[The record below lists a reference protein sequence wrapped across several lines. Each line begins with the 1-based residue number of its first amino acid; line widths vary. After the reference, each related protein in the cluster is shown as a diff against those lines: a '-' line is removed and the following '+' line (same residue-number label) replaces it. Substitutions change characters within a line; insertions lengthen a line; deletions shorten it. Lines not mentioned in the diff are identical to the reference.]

1 MRDYCGDDME
11 LRKATLT
18 TEDELGPG
26 SDEPLGDFEEMH
38 HIYMPY
44 VPVPGESLID

>member
-1 MRDYCGDDME
+1 ME
-11 LRKATLT
+11 LRKATLM

-26 SDEPLGDFEEMH
+26 SDEPLRDFEEKH

-44 VPVPGESLID
+44 VPVPGKSVVD